1 MLVLVIGTAR
11 QQEGVIRHDLGTL
24 KDAVDALRALAAV
37 NQKYAVA
44 GGHLDVG
51 TVDVLLD
58 LIGSGGDADGL
69 AEFQC
74 ALACGAEVCTHAADI
89 GVGHAGQLTV
99 VFFNKGRGLCLYGG
113 VDVGGFQQLLLDSLA
128 LGSGFD
134 AQTDSSLHG
143 KQHKEKCQ
151 RGDTAGDIS
160 DRFAPDTVVGDNI
173 AHLAQIAVDIAGQA
187 DAAAA
192 LRLNDLDG
200 VQRVQAVAAL
210 ADDNDH
216 IRLAEII
223 LAGYKMKRGDDLDL
237 ALQVA
242 ADKLPRAERT
252 VGGRTARNDPDVL
265 VAAAYILIHKGLC
278 QRGAVGDIVADKLR
292 AVGNVVQHSLFV
304 FHKAVSFTFCL
315 NF

>member
-1 MLVLVIGTAR
+1 ML
-11 QQEGVIRHDLGTL
+11 
-24 KDAVDALRALAAV
+24 
-37 NQKYAVA
+37 
-44 GGHLDVG
+44 
-51 TVDVLLD
+51 
-58 LIGSGGDADGL
+58 
-69 AEFQC
+69 
-74 ALACGAEVCTHAADI
+74 
-89 GVGHAGQLTV
+89 
-99 VFFNKGRGLCLYGG
+99 FNKGRGLCLYGG
-113 VDVGGFQQLLLDSLA
+113 IDVCGLQQLLLDSLA
-128 LGSGFD
+128 FGSGLD
-134 AQTDSSLHG
+134 AQADSSLHG
-143 KQHKEKCQ
+143 EQHKEECQ
-151 RGDTAGDIS
+151 RGDAAGDIG

-173 AHLAQIAVDIAGQA
+173 AHLAQIAVDVAGQA
-187 DAAAA
+187 DAAAT
-192 LRLNDLDG
+192 LCLNDLDG

-216 IRLAEII
+216 IGLAEII

>member
-1 MLVLVIGTAR
+1 MLVLVVGAAR
-11 QQEGVIRHDLGTL
+11 QQESVIRHDLGTL

-37 NQKYAVA
+37 NQKYAVT

-58 LIGSGGDADGL
+58 LVGGGGDADGL
-69 AEFQC
+69 AKFQRT
-74 ALACGAEVCTHAADI
+74 LACGAKVGTHAADI

-99 VFFNKGRGLCLYGG
+99 MLFNKGRGLCLYSG
-113 VDVGGFQQLLLDSLA
+113 VDIGGFQQQLLDSLA
-128 LGSGFD
+128 FGSGLD
-134 AQTDSSLHG
+134 AQADSSLHG

-151 RGDTAGDIS
+151 RGDTAGDIR
-160 DRFAPDTVVGDNI
+160 DCFAPDTVVGDNI

-192 LRLNDLDG
+192 LCLNDLDG

-216 IRLAEII
+216 IGLAEVI
-223 LAGYKMKRGDDLDL
+223 LAGYKIKGGNDLDL

-242 ADKLPRAERT
+242 ADKLPRTE
-252 VGGRTARNDPDVL
+252 
-265 VAAAYILIHKGLC
+265 
-278 QRGAVGDIVADKLR
+278 
-292 AVGNVVQHSLFV
+292 
-304 FHKAVSFTFCL
+304 
-315 NF
+315 

>member
-1 MLVLVIGTAR
+1 MLVLVIGAAR
-11 QQEGVIRHDLGTL
+11 QQESVIRHNFGTL
-24 KDAVDALRALAAV
+24 KNAVDALRALAAV

-51 TVDVLLD
+51 AVDVLLD

-74 ALACGAEVCTHAADI
+74 ALACGAEVGTHAADI

-128 LGSGFD
+128 LGSRFD
-134 AQTDSSLHG
+134 AQTDSRLHG

-151 RGDTAGDIS
+151 RGDAAGDIC

-173 AHLAQIAVDIAGQA
+173 AHLAQIAVDVAGQA

-192 LRLNDLDG
+192 LCLDDLDG

-216 IRLAEII
+216 IGLAEII

-237 ALQVA
+237 ALQMA
-242 ADKLPRAERT
+242 ADKLPRTE
-252 VGGRTARNDPDVL
+252 
-265 VAAAYILIHKGLC
+265 
-278 QRGAVGDIVADKLR
+278 
-292 AVGNVVQHSLFV
+292 
-304 FHKAVSFTFCL
+304 
-315 NF
+315 